1 MNNSSNTDKKST
13 SLFQGGSTLLGFIL
27 GLSLGLVIAL
37 VVAWMINRNAP
48 HEKLNARMP
57 DQAVIPKSVDNST
70 EPKDINSPLKSKV
83 SKSEESDTSKE
94 AKEVPTSVSYWVQ
107 IGAYSTKS
115 DAENQKATVAM
126 QGVQAVVSDNNSEDK
141 KLWRVRIGPFESSAG
156 TKDIKKKLDDANI
169 GYTVIKVNK

>member
-1 MNNSSNTDKKST
+1 MNNSSNTDNKST
-13 SLFQGGSTLLGFIL
+13 GLFQGGSTLLGFIL

-48 HEKLNARMP
+48 HEKLNTRMP
-57 DQAVIPKSVDNST
+57 DQAVIPKSADST
-70 EPKDINSPLKSKV
+70 ETRDINSPLKNKV
-83 SKSEESDTSKE
+83 SKSEESEGPKETKE
-94 AKEVPTSVSYWVQ
+94 APTTVSYWVQ
-107 IGAYSTKS
+107 IGAYSTKA

-126 QGVQAVVSDNNSEDK
+126 QGVQAVISENNSEDK
-141 KLWRVRIGPFESSAG
+141 KLWRVRIGPFESSAS